1 VLRTPAS
8 RGCALLACNFRLNLF
23 LQDRYTMKVKT
34 PKLIKFAVNNDSPT
48 LKAIKRGSTV
58 KVGIPGESF
67 WVVVN
72 SRKGNTFT
80 GEVDNVL
87 ISTSLK
93 LGDIIAFKT
102 ENVLDIHP
110 EKMKESMRKLRRKI
124 IQIT

>member
-1 VLRTPAS
+1 
-8 RGCALLACNFRLNLF
+8 
-23 LQDRYTMKVKT
+23 MKVKT
-34 PKLIKFAVNNDSPT
+34 PKLIKFAVNNDSPK

-67 WVVVN
+67 WVIVS

-87 ISTSLK
+87 VSTPLK
-93 LGDIIAFKT
+93 LGDTIAFKT
-102 ENVLDIHP
+102 ENILDIHP
-110 EKMKESMRKLRRKI
+110 EKMKESKRKLRRKI

>member
-1 VLRTPAS
+1 
-8 RGCALLACNFRLNLF
+8 
-23 LQDRYTMKVKT
+23 MKVKT
-34 PKLIKFAVNNDSPT
+34 PKLVKFAVNNDSPK
-48 LKAIKRGSTV
+48 LKAIKRGSIV
-58 KVGIPGESF
+58 KVGIPTESF

-87 ISTSLK
+87 VSKPLK

-102 ENVLDIHP
+102 ENILDIHP
-110 EKMKESMRKLRRKI
+110 EKMKESKRKLRRKM